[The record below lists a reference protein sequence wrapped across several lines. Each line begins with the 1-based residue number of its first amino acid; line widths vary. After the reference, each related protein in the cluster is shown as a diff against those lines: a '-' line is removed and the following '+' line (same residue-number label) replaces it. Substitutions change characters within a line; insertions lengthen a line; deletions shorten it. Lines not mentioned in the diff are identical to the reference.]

1 MEQFWHQGY
10 KIRITGHSLG
20 GRTVANIKMLII
32 KHWRKKFGV
41 EGENACRVYGFGT
54 PGKLL
59 TL

>member
-20 GRTVANIKMLII
+20 GGIGALLGVLII
-32 KHWRKKFGV
+32 KHWRKKIGV
-41 EGENACRVYGFGT
+41 EGENACRVYGFGM